1 MFCPTASQPALNQ
14 RMINYPHKPY
24 FFTAVILALIS
35 FSASAGVCA
44 DVPSSAIASITINSR
59 QFSCIPPAR
68 WDGKTAYLPAAFIHR
83 NLGIVVKQLE
93 SPDSYQLRAY
103 DNSLRLTVGQGHYQ
117 TGEAAFEGPI
127 PQRVD
132 GELLVPLEPLA
143 RAFDMDFAVTPAQDG
158 KPTVKL
164 NLAGADVGNIRV
176 GQHPDKTRVV
186 IDLDRP
192 AGYCWSAEGD
202 RITIEVARP
211 VGERGQPGRLRL
223 LRFDDPVVSRIAQ
236 STTSDGFTRLVITA
250 TGWQDVSSFT
260 LPDPSRI
267 VIDLHKP
274 PPKPTPPEPLEP
286 VSPSAG
292 RWQLRNFSTPRGPLD
307 VYVLKVDPGREGLE
321 IRPVLAGQTVHRR
334 RSVLAIARQY
344 GAVAALNGGFFAK
357 QGPPLGLLIIDG
369 EWIKHPILHR
379 TALGIS
385 ADGELLMDRV
395 SFEGR
400 LYFGDHGYL
409 ELDGINRGH
418 NEAYQLVMYTPRWG
432 EVLSVQGGCTRLVV
446 SGEAVV
452 VAKYT
457 QAQPVEIPPEGYVIS
472 GAGRYAPLLE
482 NVQEGEGVWA
492 RLRTNPEWKELAY
505 ALGAGPRVVKDGRPH
520 VTAAP
525 ENFGSDVSRTAA
537 SRSAVAIT
545 LDGLLM
551 LVAVETPPDEP
562 GRGVTLSELA
572 QILVKL
578 GAQDAMN
585 LDGGGSTT
593 VVQGDQVINHPRD
606 GNSRAV
612 SNALLV
618 VTTNSQDQ

>member
-1 MFCPTASQPALNQ
+1 VFCPTVSQPSLNQ
-14 RMINYPHKPY
+14 RMINYSHKPY
-24 FFTAVILALIS
+24 FFTAVILTIIS
-35 FSASAGVCA
+35 FSTSADVCA
-44 DVPSSAIASITINSR
+44 DVASSPITSITINSR
-59 QFSCIPPAR
+59 QLSCIPPGR
-68 WDGKTAYLPAAFIHR
+68 WDGKTVYLPAAFIHR
-83 NLGIVVKQLE
+83 NLGIVVEQLE
-93 SPDSYQLRAY
+93 SPDFYQLSAY
-103 DNSLRLTVGQGHYQ
+103 DNSLRVTVGQGHYQ

-127 PQRVD
+127 PQRAD
-132 GELLVPLEPLA
+132 GEPLVPLEPLA
-143 RAFDMDFAVTPAQDG
+143 RAFDIDFAVTPAQDG
-158 KPTVKL
+158 KPAVKL
-164 NLAGADVGNIRV
+164 NLPGADVGNIRV

-192 AGYCWSAEGD
+192 AGYCWSVEGD

-211 VGERGQPGRLRL
+211 AGERGQPGRLRL
-223 LRFDDPVVSRIAQ
+223 LRFDNPVVSHIAQ
-236 STTSDGFTRLVITA
+236 STTSDGFTRLVIAA
-250 TGWQDVSSFT
+250 TGWQDVNNFT

-274 PPKPTPPEPLEP
+274 PPKPAPPEQLGP
-286 VSPSAG
+286 VRPSAG
-292 RWQLRNFSTPRGPLD
+292 RWQLRNFCTPRGPLD

-334 RSVLAIARQY
+334 RSVLAIARQH
-344 GAVAALNGGFFAK
+344 GAVAALNGGFFAG

-379 TALGIS
+379 TALGIT

-395 SFEGR
+395 SFEAR
-400 LYFGDHGYL
+400 LYFDDHGYL

-418 NEAYQLVMYTPRWG
+418 NESYQLVMYTPRWG
-432 EVLSVQGGCTRLVV
+432 EVLSPSVQCTRLVV

-472 GAGRYAPLLE
+472 GSGRYATLLE
-482 NVQEGEGVWA
+482 KVHEGEGVWA
-492 RLRTNPEWKELAY
+492 QLQTKPEWKKLAY

-525 ENFGSDVSRTAA
+525 EIFGSDVSGAA
-537 SRSAVAIT
+537 TSRSAVAIT
-545 LDGLLM
+545 PEGLLM

-562 GRGVTLSELA
+562 GRGVTLTELA

-578 GAQDAMN
+578 GARDAMN

-593 VVQGDQVINHPRD
+593 VVQGDRVINHPRD
-606 GNSRAV
+606 GRLRAV

-618 VTTNSQDQ
+618 VATNSED